1 MAMHITRT
9 GVTLTVG
16 IIVLTAL
23 LTGGLFWVKN
33 AGEQAR
39 RQEAITTAEQNLKD
53 EADKDVAIGEDKEK
67 TESSQSGES
76 GSSSTSESAGTSSD
90 SSSTAGDSSSSTSA
104 LPQTGPADTVLV
116 AAILGVAT
124 FAATGYVQSRR
135 RV

>member
-1 MAMHITRT
+1 M
-9 GVTLTVG
+9 
-16 IIVLTAL
+16 
-23 LTGGLFWVKN
+23 KN

-39 RQEAITTAEQNLKD
+39 RQEAVTTAEQNLKD

-90 SSSTAGDSSSSTSA
+90 SSSTAGGGSSSTSA

-116 AAILGVAT
+116 AVILGIAT